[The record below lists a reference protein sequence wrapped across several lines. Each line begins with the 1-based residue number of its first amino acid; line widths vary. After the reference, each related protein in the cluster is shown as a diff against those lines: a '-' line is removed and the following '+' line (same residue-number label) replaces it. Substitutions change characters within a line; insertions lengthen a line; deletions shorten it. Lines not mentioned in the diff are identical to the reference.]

1 MTKAKSKS
9 TIKSTAPTTPELSV
23 AAAGNVRGLVVTLP
37 ILVAVLFTIGY
48 VQLRTAPLTDKASSP
63 TTRQV
68 TQTVPAADLPAL
80 QFATPTPA
88 KLAPLAVTVTEGA
101 FTPTGN
107 GIGDTN
113 ASAAAQPAVT
123 SRLQAPP
130 NPTHSDDNALQA
142 PKHSDDSKELFNL

>member
-1 MTKAKSKS
+1 MAKAKSKS
-9 TIKSTAPTTPELSV
+9 TVKSTAPTTPELPA

-48 VQLRTAPLTDKASSP
+48 VQLHVAPLTDKSSTP

-68 TQTVPAADLPAL
+68 TKTAQVADLSAL
-80 QFATPTPA
+80 QFAPPTPA
-88 KLAPLAVTVTEGA
+88 KLAPLAVTVSEGA
-101 FTPTGN
+101 FTPSGN
-107 GIGDTN
+107 GIGDTR

-130 NPTHSDDNALQA
+130 NPTPSADNALQA
-142 PKHSDDSKELFNL
+142 PKHSDDPKELSNL